1 MRRSAGRTSGSGRAF
16 ALAAL
21 ALVLVGSRP
30 VGGADGSPARTRSG
44 VLAVHTIEGLGLG
57 PVRVGIDI
65 QPANRRNPIRP
76 GRWELVPVAI
86 LGSPGF
92 DVLQVDLATLAFG
105 PSRAT
110 PSNAR
115 SWRARD
121 VNGDGRTDLVTW
133 YRTRE
138 TGIASGD
145 SRACLSGAT
154 ASGTPFEGCDAVA
167 TARKKRAGAV
177 AK

>member
-1 MRRSAGRTSGSGRAF
+1 MKLGTFAAARASLAGV

-21 ALVLVGSRP
+21 LCGSRD
-30 VGGADGSPARTRSG
+30 AGSTTEAARAR
-44 VLAVHTIEGLGLG
+44 VLAAHGVQG
-57 PVRVGIDI
+57 PSRGPLHVAIDI
-65 QPANRRNPIRP
+65 VPENRRNTLQP

-92 DVLQVDLATLAFG
+92 DVLQVDRASLHFG
-105 PSRAT
+105 PSGAP

-115 SWRARD
+115 GWRARD
-121 VNGDGRTDLVTW
+121 VNRDGHTDLVTF

-138 TGIASGD
+138 TGLVEGD

-154 ASGTPFEGCDAVA
+154 VSGTAFEGCDAVD
-167 TARKKRAGAV
+167 TAPRKRTRA
-177 AK
+177 KSE